1 MKIFTN
7 IRLAASIAFTHM
19 RTRLK
24 QTIVATAGVA
34 FGITV
39 FVFMVSFIKGSNEFI
54 RNIAFEQSPHLRLY
68 NEVQATPGTILDK
81 VNTQAVNI
89 VDHVKP
95 KDVLLSLKDGKQIV
109 QTLQHDHR
117 VSAVSGSI
125 NAQVFYRLGSSAING
140 IINGIDVEAEN
151 SLFNLQAKLVDG
163 SFQEL
168 TTMPNSLVMGAG
180 LAKRLNLKT
189 GDRLTLTTEKGNT
202 FYVTVVGIFK
212 TGMTDIDKQ
221 QSYASL
227 NTVQRFLG
235 VPAAYI
241 TDIKIKLHDMELA
254 PAFSKELQAKYGFH
268 GSDWKQDNSAIIEG
282 DVIRNM
288 IVYGVA
294 VTILLVAGFGIFN
307 ILTMMIYEKMK
318 DIAILKAMGFSDAD
332 IRWIFLVQALTIGVT
347 GALLG
352 LLFGFLCAY
361 GISKMPYKSDVMITL
376 DHLPVSFAPVYYI
389 TGFTFGIIT
398 TALAGYLPSRKASR
412 VDPITILRG

>member
-1 MKIFTN
+1 MKILTD
-7 IRLAASIAFTHM
+7 IQLTASIALTHM

-24 QTIVATAGVA
+24 QTVIATVGVT
-34 FGITV
+34 FGITM
-39 FVFMVSFIKGSNEFI
+39 FVFMVSFIQGSNEFI
-54 RNIAFEQSPHLRLY
+54 KNIAFEQSPHLRLY
-68 NEVQATPGTILDK
+68 NEVQTTPGTILDK
-81 VNTQAVNI
+81 VQTHTVNI

-109 QTLQHDHR
+109 QTLQQDHR
-117 VSAVSGSI
+117 ISAISGSI

-140 IINGIDVEAEN
+140 IINGIEFEAEN

-163 SFQEL
+163 SFHEL
-168 TTMPNSLVMGAG
+168 ATMPNSLVMGIG
-180 LAKRLNLKT
+180 LAKRLNVKT
-189 GDRLTLTTEKGNT
+189 GDRLALTTEKGSS

-254 PAFSKELQAKYGFH
+254 PALSKELQTKYGFQ
-268 GSDWKQDNSAIIEG
+268 GSDWKQDNSAILEG
-282 DVIRNM
+282 DALRNM

-294 VTILLVAGFGIFN
+294 ITILLVAGFGIFN

-332 IRWIFLVQALTIGVT
+332 IRWIFLIQALVIGII

-376 DHLPVSFAPVYYI
+376 DHLPVSFNPVYYI
-389 TGFTFGIIT
+389 TGFSFGIIT
-398 TALAGYLPSRKASR
+398 TALAGYLPSRKAAR